1 MLLEIYAC
9 LEFCVNSE
17 RARSYKSRRTFPL
30 DFIKVKRYSILKY
43 GKLFFKIAFKI
54 LDRIRLGSEASF
66 IVHHKARRALYRT
79 VYISANIGAKRKNCE
94 IQYVFYCTVNLLYF
108 NYSMMHNRDR
118 AENIPE

>member
-30 DFIKVKRYSILKY
+30 DFIKVKRHSILKY

-54 LDRIRLGSEASF
+54 LDRIRLGSEARLSLS
-66 IVHHKARRALYRT
+66 ITK
-79 VYISANIGAKRKNCE
+79 
-94 IQYVFYCTVNLLYF
+94 
-108 NYSMMHNRDR
+108 R
-118 AENIPE
+118 AERFIEPCIYQRILEQKERIARFNTCFTALSICYTLIIL